1 MRNEKKIV
9 LTREQ
14 YLVLSARMR
23 AMLSPD
29 PHCQDPSGYFISSL
43 YFDDAYETAYNE
55 KNAGAPARK
64 KYRIRIY
71 SGSLSRITLEC
82 KEKQADRIE
91 KTSVPLT
98 EDIYRALLRGD
109 PRPLGAREHP
119 LAQEVYTLCRTK
131 ALAPRV
137 AVTYRREAYLHPL
150 SNTRITFDKEL
161 RAGYTPAAML
171 RQGCDDLPVFPTCEY
186 PYPEAVIL
194 EIKYDEMIATHIV
207 RALQTG
213 GSLQAASKYC
223 LCRDMLH
230 MAGKRWDSLCTMEN
244 KTVDGESLFI

>member
-23 AMLSPD
+23 AILSPD
-29 PHCQDPSGYFISSL
+29 PHCKDPAGYFISSL

-55 KNAGAPARK
+55 KTAGAPARK

-71 SGSLSRITLEC
+71 NGDLSRITLEC
-82 KEKQADRIE
+82 KEKKADRIE
-91 KTSVPLT
+91 KVGTRLT
-98 EDIYRALLRGD
+98 LDVYRSLLQGD
-109 PRPLGAREHP
+109 PRPLADMNDA
-119 LAQEVYTLCRTK
+119 LASEVYTLCRNK

-161 RAGYTPAAML
+161 RAGYTHGAML
-171 RQGCDDLPVFPTCEY
+171 RQGCDDFPVFPTSEH
-186 PYPEAVIL
+186 PFPEAVIL
-194 EIKYDEMIATHIV
+194 EIKYDEMIASHIV
-207 RALQTG
+207 HALQTG
-213 GSLQAASKYC
+213 GSIQAASKYC

-230 MAGKRWDSLCTMEN
+230 AAGKQWNPLLT
-244 KTVDGESLFI
+244 I

>member
-29 PHCQDPSGYFISSL
+29 PHCKDPAGYFISSL
-43 YFDDAYETAYNE
+43 YFDDAYETAYSE
-55 KNAGAPARK
+55 KTAGAPERK

-71 SGSLSRITLEC
+71 NGSLSRITLEC
-82 KEKQADRIE
+82 KEKKADRIE
-91 KTSVPLT
+91 KVGVTLD
-98 EDIYRALLRGD
+98 EDIYRALLTGD
-109 PRPLGAREHP
+109 PRPLGALEHP
-119 LAQEVYTLCRTK
+119 LAQEVYRLCRTK
-131 ALAPRV
+131 GLSPRV

-161 RAGYTPAAML
+161 RAGYTHAAML
-171 RQGCDDLPVFPTCEY
+171 RQGDDDLPVFPTLEH

-194 EIKYDEMIATHIV
+194 EIKYDEMIASHIV
-207 RALQTG
+207 HALQTG
-213 GSLQAASKYC
+213 GSIQAASKYC

-230 MAGKRWDSLCTMEN
+230 MAGKPWNPLNT
-244 KTVDGESLFI
+244 I